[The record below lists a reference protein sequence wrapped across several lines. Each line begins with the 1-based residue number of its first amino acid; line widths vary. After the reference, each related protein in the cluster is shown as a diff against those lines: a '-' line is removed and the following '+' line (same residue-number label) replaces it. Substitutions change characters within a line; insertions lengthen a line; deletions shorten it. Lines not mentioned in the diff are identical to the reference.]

1 MKRVFLIVL
10 DSVGIGASED
20 AADFG
25 DTGTNTLRSAA
36 TSPCFHM
43 PNMKKLGLFNID
55 GVKDWAEPD
64 PAPAGVYGRS
74 ATGRLPVL
82 FQKSH
87 YLCILTAFPKACFRN
102 LSAAQGEVFYA
113 INLIPVRK

>member
-25 DTGTNTLRSAA
+25 DAGTNTLRSAA

-43 PNMKKLGLFNID
+43 PNMKKLDLLSLRRVTAKIVFSYL
-55 GVKDWAEPD
+55 
-64 PAPAGVYGRS
+64 VYD
-74 ATGRLPVL
+74 L
-82 FQKSH
+82 
-87 YLCILTAFPKACFRN
+87 
-102 LSAAQGEVFYA
+102 
-113 INLIPVRK
+113 

>member
-25 DTGTNTLRSAA
+25 DAGTNTLRSAA

-43 PNMKKLGLFNID
+43 PNMKKLGLFN
-55 GVKDWAEPD
+55 
-64 PAPAGVYGRS
+64 
-74 ATGRLPVL
+74 
-82 FQKSH
+82 
-87 YLCILTAFPKACFRN
+87 
-102 LSAAQGEVFYA
+102 
-113 INLIPVRK
+113 LISME

>member
-25 DTGTNTLRSAA
+25 DAGTNTLRSAA

-55 GVKDWAEPD
+55 GVRDWAEPD
-64 PAPAGVYGRS
+64 PDPVGVYGRMTERS
-74 ATGRLPVL
+74 KRKGYHDRPLGDCRCYFRKA
-82 FQKSH
+82 
-87 YLCILTAFPKACFRN
+87 LTC
-102 LSAAQGEVFYA
+102 LSSW
-113 INLIPVRK
+113 LSRKRASGI

>member
-25 DTGTNTLRSAA
+25 DAGTNTLRSAA

-64 PAPAGVYGRS
+64 PDPVGVDRR
-74 ATGRLPVL
+74 TG
-82 FQKSH
+82 
-87 YLCILTAFPKACFRN
+87 
-102 LSAAQGEVFYA
+102 E
-113 INLIPVRK
+113 

>member
-25 DTGTNTLRSAA
+25 DAGTNTLRSAA

-43 PNMKKLGLFNID
+43 PNMKRLGLFNID

-64 PAPAGVYGRS
+64 PDFRKA
-74 ATGRLPVL
+74 
-82 FQKSH
+82 
-87 YLCILTAFPKACFRN
+87 LTC
-102 LSAAQGEVFYA
+102 LSSW
-113 INLIPVRK
+113 LSRKRASGI